1 MNQIEQIL
9 ANSLYESSKFTA
21 SQIQA
26 LNEMIDLGINIEQIG
41 IIASPSVSVLSYS
54 ILADYLKD
62 HTITINEYNKYL
74 SIDKDRIDDIIIN
87 VYLGKM
93 HGLTEEQINL
103 YANKSCKNIK
113 QSRLIVEKYK
123 DNIPSDKLNKIITSK
138 CGNDSVEGKMLIQ
151 EFLLGNVSVDRFLIT
166 RIFSEINDKIV
177 KDIMTGDER
186 LIQLYQSY
194 CTYKNNNNFDND
206 ADSVYKYIHLVYKLT
221 SDNTAY
227 ANGYLYNS
235 KYYDEYINS
244 NLRFDSSYTLFCF
257 ITNYHDNRVY
267 DLNLTITKHMVNHD
281 TEEKVKF
288 YYINRE
294 GKLDLGNRYALLDA
308 YLIGIIC
315 IYEPNTT
322 YYNHTWQEILSW
334 DEFYVMYEKDQCK
347 SFIKAISKGNN
358 NTDVILKY
366 YDYADN
372 FVDLIKL
379 YKTKKDKETEI
390 PYLTEQL
397 KNATNDQIKE
407 VICMKENKCSN
418 DEIHYFIEKYLSK
431 ITDDTTIKPTT
442 YYNDSDYSKYFT
454 ITQYLDYSKFDIKSD
469 TLLELKQAN
478 CTNEEFEFVL
488 NNINK
493 IIFDDDP
500 VQRELIQLCMNI
512 GVNNFKD
519 KYYITGNSE
528 YKDKKIQKY
537 NDVKSAFKNK
547 PNCLTFYVFYMS
559 YNFNIPE
566 HLVTYVDNFDD
577 DTLLKVLH
585 HADHS
590 SSDSYINFALQMS
603 TMTTNVDEITKLY
616 DKICD
621 KSNESKV
628 EEFND
633 IDEKITTDV
642 IVKFCKKNDVDVPD
656 FVKDLIPESID
667 TTIEKSVEYFDSSK
681 NFKPIKYDD
690 ETIYVDIIGNK
701 ALKGSHI
708 ITFNKEED
716 DDYEYIFEIAH
727 EDDTLTYSAKITTKK
742 DVKECITKSIALI
755 ENIDEYNEYVEEL
768 QNLLKTI

>member
-1 MNQIEQIL
+1 MFI
-9 ANSLYESSKFTA
+9 
-21 SQIQA
+21 
-26 LNEMIDLGINIEQIG
+26 
-41 IIASPSVSVLSYS
+41 
-54 ILADYLKD
+54 
-62 HTITINEYNKYL
+62 
-74 SIDKDRIDDIIIN
+74 
-87 VYLGKM
+87 
-93 HGLTEEQINL
+93 
-103 YANKSCKNIK
+103 
-113 QSRLIVEKYK
+113 
-123 DNIPSDKLNKIITSK
+123 
-138 CGNDSVEGKMLIQ
+138 
-151 EFLLGNVSVDRFLIT
+151 
-166 RIFSEINDKIV
+166 
-177 KDIMTGDER
+177 
-186 LIQLYQSY
+186 
-194 CTYKNNNNFDND
+194 
-206 ADSVYKYIHLVYKLT
+206 
-221 SDNTAY
+221 
-227 ANGYLYNS
+227 
-235 KYYDEYINS
+235 
-244 NLRFDSSYTLFCF
+244 DSSITL
-257 ITNYHDNRVY
+257 
-267 DLNLTITKHMVNHD
+267 
-281 TEEKVKF
+281 EE
-288 YYINRE
+288 Y
-294 GKLDLGNRYALLDA
+294 LDL
-308 YLIGIIC
+308 
-315 IYEPNTT
+315 
-322 YYNHTWQEILSW
+322 
-334 DEFYVMYEKDQCK
+334 YVSTKGFEEYC
-347 SFIKAISKGNN
+347 KAIVDNSSDDVLNMTKQGYSYLLSK
-358 NTDVILKY
+358 L
-366 YDYADN
+366 
-372 FVDLIKL
+372 LIL

-397 KNATNDQIKE
+397 KDATDNQIKE

-442 YYNDSDYSKYFT
+442 YYNDGDYSKYFT
-454 ITQYLDYSKFDIKSD
+454 ITQYLDCLKFDIDISN
-469 TLLELKQAN
+469 LLKFKQAN
-478 CTNEEFEFVL
+478 CTDEEFEFVL

-547 PNCLTFYVFYMS
+547 PK
-559 YNFNIPE
+559 
-566 HLVTYVDNFDD
+566 DNFDD
-577 DTLLKVLH
+577 ETLCKILNKSL
-585 HADHS
+585 S
-590 SSDSYINFALQMS
+590 SSDELYLNFALQMS
-603 TMTTNVDEITKLY
+603 TMTTNVDEITELY
-616 DKICD
+616 NKIH

-708 ITFNKEED
+708 ITFNKEEND

-727 EDDTLTYSAKITTKK
+727 EDDTLTYSAKIATKK

>member
-1 MNQIEQIL
+1 MNQIIQIL
-9 ANSLYESSKFTA
+9 ANSIYAAEEFKD

-26 LNEMIDLGINIEQIG
+26 LNEMLDLGINIEQIG

-62 HTITINEYNKYL
+62 HTITLSEYNKYL
-74 SIDKDRIDDIIIN
+74 SIDKDRVNAIIIN

-93 HGLTEEQINL
+93 HGLTEEEINL
-103 YANKSCKNIK
+103 YANKSCKYIK

-123 DNIPSDKLNKIITSK
+123 DIIPRDKLNKIMTSK
-138 CGNDSVEGKMLIQ
+138 CGSDSIEGNMLIQ

-166 RIFSEINDKIV
+166 CIFSKINEEIA

-186 LIQLYQSY
+186 LIQLYQNY
-194 CTYKNNNNFDND
+194 CTYKNNNHFDNE
-206 ADSVYKYIHLVYKLT
+206 ADKVYAYIHLVYELT
-221 SDNTAY
+221 LDNTAY
-227 ANGYLYNS
+227 ANDYIYFSS
-235 KYYDEYINS
+235 KYYNEYING
-244 NLRFDSSYTLFCF
+244 NLRFDSSYSLFYF
-257 ITNYHDNRVY
+257 INKSHDNNVY
-267 DLNLTITKHMVNHD
+267 DLNLTITKRMVNQD
-281 TEEKVKF
+281 TKEKVDL
-288 YYINRE
+288 YYINSDGE
-294 GKLDLGNRYALLDA
+294 LDSRQRYTLLDG
-308 YLIGIIC
+308 YLSEIIC
-315 IYEPNTT
+315 WYEPNTT
-322 YYNHTWQEILSW
+322 YYKHTWQEILSW
-334 DEFYVMYEKDQCK
+334 DEFYAMYKKDQCK
-347 SFIKAISKGNN
+347 SCLKAISKGKDI
-358 NTDVILKY
+358 DVVLKY

-372 FVDLIKL
+372 FADLIKL
-379 YKTKKDKETEI
+379 YTTKKDKETEI

-431 ITDDTTIKPTT
+431 ITDDTTIRPTT

-454 ITQYLDYSKFDIKSD
+454 ITQYLDYLKFDIDSSD
-469 TLLELKQAN
+469 LLKLKQAN
-478 CTNEEFEFVL
+478 CTDEEFEFVL

-493 IIFDDDP
+493 IKFDNEP
-500 VQRELIQLCMNI
+500 LQRELIQLYMNI
-512 GVNNFKD
+512 GVNNFEGKL
-519 KYYITGNSE
+519 YITSSSE
-528 YKDKKIQKY
+528 LKDNRIQRY
-537 NDVKSAFKNK
+537 NDVKSIFKNK
-547 PNCLTFYVFYMS
+547 PKCIFFCILHDS
-559 YNFNIPE
+559 PHINIPE
-566 HLVTYVDNFDD
+566 HLVTYIDNFDD
-577 DTLLKVLH
+577 ETLCKILNKSQL
-585 HADHS
+585 
-590 SSDSYINFALQMS
+590 YLNFALQMS
-603 TMTTNVDEITKLY
+603 NVTTNIDEINEGY
-616 DKICD
+616 NKIH

-628 EEFND
+628 EEFNN
-633 IDEKITTDV
+633 IDKKITTDV
-642 IVKFCKKNDVDVPD
+642 IVKFCKNNKVDVPD

-716 DDYEYIFEIAH
+716 DDNYEYIFEIAH
-727 EDDTLTYSAKITTKK
+727 EDDTLTYSAKIATKK